1 MLSRLKE
8 YIHKCAATIL
18 WKLILTK
25 KYLLIIPIN
34 EVLRRETSEVFCK
47 NGVLKNFAKFTKQHL
62 CQIFFF
68 DKVVGL
74 ILQVLGTQVLDT
86 SMHDYRVFQIPY

>member
-1 MLSRLKE
+1 M
-8 YIHKCAATIL
+8 
-18 WKLILTK
+18 
-25 KYLLIIPIN
+25 
-34 EVLRRETSEVFCK
+34 FCK

>member
-1 MLSRLKE
+1 M
-8 YIHKCAATIL
+8 
-18 WKLILTK
+18 
-25 KYLLIIPIN
+25 
-34 EVLRRETSEVFCK
+34 FCK
-47 NGVLKNFAKFTKQHL
+47 IGVLKNFAKLTEKYL

-86 SMHDYRVFQIPY
+86 SIDDYRVFQIPY